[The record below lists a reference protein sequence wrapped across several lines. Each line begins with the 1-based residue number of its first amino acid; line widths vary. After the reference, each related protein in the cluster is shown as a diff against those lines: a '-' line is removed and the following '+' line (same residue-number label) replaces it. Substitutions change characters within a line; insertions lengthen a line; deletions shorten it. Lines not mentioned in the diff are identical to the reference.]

1 MKGKG
6 RDPGSVT
13 RIKLQFLWISMV
25 IHACFWAKLSFQLK
39 LFTVLP
45 V

>member
-13 RIKLQFLWISMV
+13 RIKLCSFSEYLWLYMHVFEQS
-25 IHACFWAKLSFQLK
+25 
-39 LFTVLP
+39 
-45 V
+45 